1 MAGEFSFDIVSEVNW
16 QEVVNAVDQAAREIA
31 NRFDFKGSRSSLAL
45 ENKELVLVA
54 DDDGKLK
61 QLRDVVE
68 SRLAKRGIS
77 LKALDYQK
85 VEPAQGGTVRQKIR
99 FIHGIAQEHAKKIHQ
114 LIRDS
119 KLKVRAQTEGEKLR
133 VFSKSKDE
141 LQAVMKLLNAANLPI
156 PLQYTNYR

>member
-16 QEVVNAVDQAAREIA
+16 QEVTNAVDQAAREIA
-31 NRFDFKGSRSSLAL
+31 NRFDFKGSRSSLTL
-45 ENKELVLVA
+45 ENKELVLIA
-54 DDDGKLK
+54 DDEGKLK

-99 FIHGIAQEHAKKIHQ
+99 FVSGIAQEHAKTIHQ